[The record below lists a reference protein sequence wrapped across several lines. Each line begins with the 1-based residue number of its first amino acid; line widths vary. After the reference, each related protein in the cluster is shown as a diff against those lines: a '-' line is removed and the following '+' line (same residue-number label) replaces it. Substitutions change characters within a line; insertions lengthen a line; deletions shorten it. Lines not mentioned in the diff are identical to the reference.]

1 MRQKQITGPHR
12 DISLRLRAIREMT
25 GYPVQR
31 EFASALGFNVKSL
44 SQWESGQFR
53 IPIEAAKVYVVQF
66 GISLDFIYLGRLE
79 MLPHRIAR
87 QLESN
92 PWVIAAMKSTEI
104 PDS

>member
-1 MRQKQITGPHR
+1 MPTAFHLQEHISYILPFDFWVDTAGKATEIIYFPEQKTNNIQDMRADVGKDKT
-12 DISLRLRAIREMT
+12 
-25 GYPVQR
+25 
-31 EFASALGFNVKSL
+31 
-44 SQWESGQFR
+44 
-53 IPIEAAKVYVVQF
+53 
-66 GISLDFIYLGRLE
+66 LDFIYLGRLE